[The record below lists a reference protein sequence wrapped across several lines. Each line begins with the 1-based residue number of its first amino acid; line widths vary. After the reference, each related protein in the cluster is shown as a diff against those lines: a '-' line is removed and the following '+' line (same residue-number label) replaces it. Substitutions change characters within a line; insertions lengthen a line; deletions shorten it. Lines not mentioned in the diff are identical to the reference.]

1 MPLNSIP
8 EVCPELGIEVPV
20 SAIDRELRKLWE
32 QDEAR
37 TNASLM
43 NLVVYSEKPGALI
56 ENSQII
62 RELTREHACRAI
74 LVGIDRAEPEPSLRA
89 WITAHCHLSDGRKS
103 VCCEQ
108 IAFHLTGRVT
118 GRFRNTVFAHLN
130 SDLPLVF
137 WWQGE
142 LSEIL
147 TERLVSV
154 MDRLIIDSSS
164 WANPAASFEMIEE
177 SSQNN
182 PDLVIQD
189 HAWTRSWQFRVGI
202 ASLFDDPAAQQ
213 ALPDIDKVEITY
225 HPEHRNTA
233 LQILAWLAVQAG
245 WSDRKSAAPFA
256 FESSRGVAI
265 SVIFTEDPSSPPLSS
280 VIIRAN
286 DVTVQVTQK
295 AGSSHVERQ
304 LQAAAYKAT
313 SLSPI
318 DPLTPAELVAVQLAR
333 GGKNSLYQKILPCF
347 RSLLAKQT
355 VVTTPAA

>member
-1 MPLNSIP
+1 MTEAPSTTIP
-8 EVCPELGIEVPV
+8 AVCPELGIEVPV
-20 SAIDRELRKLWE
+20 ASIDRELRKLWE

-56 ENSQII
+56 ENSAII

-74 LVGIDRAEPEPSLRA
+74 LVGIDRHEPQPSLRA
-89 WITAHCHLSDGRKS
+89 WITAHCHLADGRKS

-164 WANPAASFEMIEE
+164 WADPAAAFARIEE
-177 SSQNN
+177 ASQSN
-182 PDLVIQD
+182 PDLIIQD

-213 ALPDIDKVEITY
+213 ALPEIDTVEITY

-233 LQILAWLAVQAG
+233 LQMLAWLAVQAG
-245 WSDRKSAAPFA
+245 WKDRSSSGKFA
-256 FESSRGVAI
+256 FESTGGAVI
-265 SVIFTEDPSSPPLSS
+265 SVVLHEDPTAPPLSS
-280 VIIRAN
+280 VVIRAKN
-286 DVTVQVTQK
+286 ATVRITQK
-295 AGSSHVERQ
+295 TGASHVERQ
-304 LQAAAYKAT
+304 LEAGAYKAS
-313 SLSPI
+313 SLSPA
-318 DPLTPAELVAVQLAR
+318 DPASPAELVAVQLAR
-333 GGKNSLYQKILPCF
+333 GGKNSLYQKILPRF
-347 RSLLAKQT
+347 RAMLESGQ
-355 VVTTPAA
+355 